1 MKKSTFIKDED
12 LKAEEKWWEK
22 KESDYNKFDKVKEA
36 NQKELDEIQ
45 KKMAELEKL
54 EKEAKKKA
62 EEARN
67 EVEKTEYAKQKA
79 DEDL

>member
-1 MKKSTFIKDED
+1 
-12 LKAEEKWWEK
+12 
-22 KESDYNKFDKVKEA
+22 
-36 NQKELDEIQ
+36 
-45 KKMAELEKL
+45 MAELEKL
-54 EKEAKKKA
+54 EKEAKRKA